1 MWMQLIFIYEGNVPK
16 NDIPFFAKFF
26 IGLGN
31 EVTVKN
37 PPELLDGIKRI
48 LSQLM
53 AKYDWNFSTKK
64 FPDISLIADFEFNC
78 LTSSAYK
85 RHALGYNIPKTRLE

>member
-1 MWMQLIFIYEGNVPK
+1 MQLIFIYEGNVPK

-53 AKYDWNFSTKK
+53 AKYD
-64 FPDISLIADFEFNC
+64 
-78 LTSSAYK
+78 
-85 RHALGYNIPKTRLE
+85 